1 MPRAKTQTG
10 GRAETT
16 GIITGDY
23 CLSVGMPDLEPP
35 KGWRWT
41 KLSDLARL
49 ETGHTPARKFPEY
62 WGGDVPWVGIR
73 DATGNHGQ
81 TIYKTNQ
88 YTNDLGIAN
97 SSARILPKNTVC
109 LSRTASV
116 GYVIVMGTEMATSQD
131 FVNWVCDP
139 EKLDYLFLMYVL
151 LAENR
156 SFLRFASGTTHQ
168 TIYFPEVKA
177 FHVCLPSLENQKS
190 IAHILGTLDDKIELN
205 RRMNVTLESMARALF
220 KSWFVDFDPVIDN
233 ALAAGNP
240 IPEPLSARAQTRRD
254 LGTKRKPLPK
264 NIQKL
269 FPERFVFDE
278 EMGWIPDGWEV
289 DSIKNRAAAIQYGF
303 TQSSSEEKVGPHFLR
318 ITDIR
323 GGKVNWPS
331 VPFCVATESEKEK
344 YRIQDG
350 DIFVA
355 RTGASTGENTY
366 VVEPP
371 DAVFASYLVRFQFV
385 SRGLGR
391 FVGQFMRSPSF
402 FNHVDGILGGSAQ
415 PNASAQALASAITAF
430 PSDAIADVF
439 FDELRSFDLK
449 SSGNQRQASSLAKLR
464 DTLLPKLLSGELRI
478 PDAEKLVAGSL

>member
-1 MPRAKTQTG
+1 MKSEWREVRLGEVCDIRRGSSPRPIVDFILDAPP
-10 GRAETT
+10 
-16 GIITGDY
+16 
-23 CLSVGMPDLEPP
+23 GMP
-35 KGWRWT
+35 
-41 KLSDLARL
+41 
-49 ETGHTPARKFPEY
+49 
-62 WGGDVPWVGIR
+62 WVKIA
-73 DATGNHGQ
+73 DATKSNSRF
-81 TIYKTNQ
+81 IEKTNQ
-88 YTNDLGIAN
+88 FLKEEGVCKSVIVNSGDLILSNSGTAGLPKFMAITACIHDGWQVLRDLEGITSNYLYYTLLYTRALLLHNAYDSTMKNLTLDMVRDTTVLLPSISEQNAIAN
-97 SSARILPKNTVC
+97 V
-109 LSRTASV
+109 
-116 GYVIVMGTEMATSQD
+116 
-131 FVNWVCDP
+131 
-139 EKLDYLFLMYVL
+139 
-151 LAENR
+151 
-156 SFLRFASGTTHQ
+156 
-168 TIYFPEVKA
+168 
-177 FHVCLPSLENQKS
+177 
-190 IAHILGTLDDKIELN
+190 LGTLDEKIELN

-269 FPERFVFDE
+269 FPDAFVFDE

-478 PDAEKLVAGSL
+478 PDAEKLLAGSL